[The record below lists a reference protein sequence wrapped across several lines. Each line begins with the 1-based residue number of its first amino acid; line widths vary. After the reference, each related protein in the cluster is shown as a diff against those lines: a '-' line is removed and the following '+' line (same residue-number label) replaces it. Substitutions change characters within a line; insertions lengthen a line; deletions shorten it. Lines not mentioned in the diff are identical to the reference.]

1 MAILSYF
8 EISDKNKELIVQAII
23 EYTIK
28 FMADC
33 VDRETSTKRA
43 NGFTKPHNQ
52 SKIAIAKDTIQ
63 YNILIKKQVLPAR
76 PRDFRLK
83 LANEEKNIG
92 MAEMTDILSS
102 TPFLGNILEKQNGK
116 FPFSRGR
123 PNSNSNLAKE
133 RRGKP
138 TYGTESDIQKI
149 FDSIIKDSKIL
160 GQIDDIVTNHE
171 IFPKFLNYSFQVYF
185 KEMKEDETAFRNSY
199 KAIIMNHKLQHLEKN
214 KTPNNQW
221 ILAKDMNK
229 NKIKELSQKYA
240 RKYKN
245 KLGRQQLNA
254 IYMTGLLMY
263 FNLLLDSQQD

>member
-1 MAILSYF
+1 MI
-8 EISDKNKELIVQAII
+8 
-23 EYTIK
+23 
-28 FMADC
+28 DC
-33 VDRETSTKRA
+33 VNRETSTKRA
-43 NGFTKPHNQ
+43 NRFTKSHNQ
-52 SKIAIAKDTIQ
+52 SKSAIAKDTIQ
-63 YNILIKKQVLPAR
+63 YNTLIKTQVLPAR

-83 LANEEKNIG
+83 LGNEEKNIG

-116 FPFSRGR
+116 YPFSRGR

-138 TYGTESDIQKI
+138 RYYTESDIQKI

-171 IFPKFLNYSFQVYF
+171 IFPKFLNYSFGVYF

-199 KAIIMNHKLQHLEKN
+199 KPIIMNHKLQHLEKN
-214 KTPNNQW
+214 KLSNNQW

-229 NKIKELSQKYA
+229 NKIKELSQKYTH
-240 RKYKN
+240 RYKTTLN
-245 KLGRQQLNA
+245 RQILNI
-254 IYMTGLLMY
+254 IYMAGLSMY
-263 FNLLLDSQQD
+263 LKSLCISQQD